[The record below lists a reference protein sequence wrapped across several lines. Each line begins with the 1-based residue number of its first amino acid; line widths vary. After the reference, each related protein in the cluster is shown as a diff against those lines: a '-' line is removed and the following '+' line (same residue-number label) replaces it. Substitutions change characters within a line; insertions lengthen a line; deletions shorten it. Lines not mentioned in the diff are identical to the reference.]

1 MRGDGRSATMTDQ
14 QPTQEQRTQ
23 LERIASIY
31 WALVGEQ
38 LTPGAP
44 ITYRLREQGTG
55 HTRYQIAPAMVA
67 SLLQGGWIEPDS
79 TGNVRCWGYRITSA
93 GIRARATGWK

>member
-1 MRGDGRSATMTDQ
+1 MTDQ
-14 QPTQEQRTQ
+14 QPTQGQRIQ

-44 ITYRLREQGTG
+44 ITYHLRERGTG
-55 HTRYQIAPAMVA
+55 HTRFQIEPAMVA
-67 SLLQGGWIEPDS
+67 SLLQEGWIELS
-79 TGNVRCWGYRITSA
+79 GEGNVRRWGYRITLA
-93 GIRARATGWK
+93 GIRARGTGWK